1 MKVAFFGCGY
11 LGYNLSS
18 KLRDDFDIVIYGLKS
33 PYTDKASWFKE
44 MDCFNEE
51 LLKQENLKDAVIV
64 DTVSIIGVNSKSDN
78 EEVTL
83 NNLKMRYQ
91 NLFRVLKEQGIKR
104 YVFFSSGGTIYGD
117 SEVAIDESHSLNPK
131 NLYAR
136 SKELLEGV
144 LKESGLDY
152 LIVRPTNPYG
162 GYQVNDNGQGVIPI
176 LINKALKK
184 EVFEMWVDPNS
195 TRDYIY
201 IDDFSEALKLLI
213 KKDINNEIVNIS
225 SGEGISL
232 GRVIETI
239 ERELGIPVLIERKE
253 SQVALVKNIVLSNA
267 KLKSLT
273 GYEACVGFDEGIGR
287 EVRRIKEEQE

>member
-1 MKVAFFGCGY
+1 MRVVFFGCGY

-18 KLRDDFDIVIYGLKS
+18 FLRKDFDVSIYGLKS

-51 LLKQENLKDAVIV
+51 LLRQEKLKDAIII
-64 DTVSIIGVNSKSDN
+64 DTVSIIGVNAKSDN
-78 EEVTL
+78 EEETL
-83 NNLKMRYQ
+83 GKLKERYEH
-91 NLFRVLKEQGIKR
+91 LFRVLKEQGIKR

-117 SEVAIDESHSLNPK
+117 SEVAIDENHSLNPK

-152 LIVRPTNPYG
+152 LILRPTNPFG

-176 LINKALKK
+176 LISKAIKQ
-184 EVFEMWVDPNS
+184 EVFEMWVDSSS

-201 IDDFSEALKLLI
+201 IDDFGNALKLL
-213 KKDINNEIVNIS
+213 
-225 SGEGISL
+225 
-232 GRVIETI
+232 
-239 ERELGIPVLIERKE
+239 
-253 SQVALVKNIVLSNA
+253 
-267 KLKSLT
+267 
-273 GYEACVGFDEGIGR
+273 
-287 EVRRIKEEQE
+287 